1 MGMFLPTGYSG
12 LEEFV
17 RHLVHSKHPNVM
29 ASAST
34 IIAVAAA
41 ATTIIV
47 WLCPC
52 RREEWEK
59 EILFQTTPHR
69 NPEQPPSQLLA
80 ASDVVCGYEITGPFM
95 SLSHAFSPAG
105 SPTLPASP
113 VVPLTQNPRAEMT
126 GERCFPLL

>member
-17 RHLVHSKHPNVM
+17 RRVVHSKHPNVM
-29 ASAST
+29 ASVST

-41 ATTIIV
+41 ATTIVV

-59 EILFQTTPHR
+59 GIVFQTTPHR
-69 NPEQPPSQLLA
+69 NHEQPPSQLLA
-80 ASDVVCGYEITGPFM
+80 AEMWCVVMKLQGP
-95 SLSHAFSPAG
+95 S
-105 SPTLPASP
+105 
-113 VVPLTQNPRAEMT
+113 
-126 GERCFPLL
+126 